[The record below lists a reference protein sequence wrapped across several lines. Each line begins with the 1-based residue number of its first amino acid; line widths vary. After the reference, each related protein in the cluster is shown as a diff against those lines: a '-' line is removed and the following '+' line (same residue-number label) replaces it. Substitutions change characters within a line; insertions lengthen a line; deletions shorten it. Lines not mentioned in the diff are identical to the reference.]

1 MYDVYGEI
9 RVEIDP
15 VCRFGAGMVS
25 RQAIYIS
32 TRARCL
38 LDHGTSGL
46 PSCIPLDRVDTLVS
60 ILGTHP
66 TKHV

>member
-1 MYDVYGEI
+1 MYEAHGEI
-9 RVEIDP
+9 RAETDP
-15 VCRFGAGMVS
+15 IYRFGAGMVS

-32 TRARCL
+32 TRAGHL

-46 PSCIPLDRVDTLVS
+46 SSCVPLDRVNTLVS
-60 ILGTHP
+60 ILRTHA